1 MILSCPNCSTR
12 FLIDP
17 AALGSAGRTVQCGA
31 CGHRW
36 AQEPERPAVHTF
48 AAVESGAA
56 DAGDE
61 ERDSAGDP
69 EDRVEPPPARRL
81 PAARRRQRQPRAVF
95 SLLLLAVIVVVLLG
109 CYQFRSIIVAYWPVT
124 APFYEV
130 LEIDA
135 KPHPAIRPPTANR

>member
-1 MILSCPNCSTR
+1 MILNCPNCSTR

-17 AALGSAGRTVQCGA
+17 SALGSAVRTVQCGA

-48 AAVESGAA
+48 AAPDSDAA
-56 DAGDE
+56 DAGNG
-61 ERDSAGDP
+61 ERNGAGDP
-69 EDRVEPPPARRL
+69 EDRAEPPPV
-81 PAARRRQRQPRAVF
+81 RRRQRQPHRLF
-95 SLLLLAVIVVVLLG
+95 SLLLLAVIVVILLG
-109 CYQFRSIIVAYWPVT
+109 CYQFRSIIVAYWPDT

-130 LEIDA
+130 LGINA